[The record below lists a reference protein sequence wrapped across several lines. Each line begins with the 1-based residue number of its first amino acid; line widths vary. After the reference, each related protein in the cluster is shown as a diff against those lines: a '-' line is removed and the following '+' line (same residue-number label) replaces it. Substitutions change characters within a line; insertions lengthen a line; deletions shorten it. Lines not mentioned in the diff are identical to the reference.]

1 MFRSRYIRVLNVFR
15 LIWPR
20 SYLHEDVDMYSI
32 KDLVKLFILFKLK
45 VAGSDKH
52 ASLSQFSVV
61 LITAI
66 KNVMA
71 LTSELLFEACFEKSF
86 IVLVPHP

>member
-1 MFRSRYIRVLNVFR
+1 
-15 LIWPR
+15 
-20 SYLHEDVDMYSI
+20 
-32 KDLVKLFILFKLK
+32 

-52 ASLSQFSVV
+52 ASLSQFSAV
-61 LITAI
+61 LITAV

-86 IVLVPHP
+86 IVLTPKK